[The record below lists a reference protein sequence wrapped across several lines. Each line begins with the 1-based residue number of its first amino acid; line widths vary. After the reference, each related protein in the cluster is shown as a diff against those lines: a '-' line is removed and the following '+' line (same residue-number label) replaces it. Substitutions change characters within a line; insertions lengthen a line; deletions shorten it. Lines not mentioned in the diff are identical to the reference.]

1 MTDKKS
7 RPTDETPDVESGET
21 TAQAESQSDAENVSA
36 DDPRQQIDDLRR
48 TVARWQADYENL
60 RRRSAKELLEARQ
73 AAETDFAKTLLSVLD
88 HFEMALSVDPAHV
101 DAKNIL
107 DGVKI
112 TYDEL
117 IKILQKR
124 GIESFDPAG
133 EPFDPFRHEAISI
146 EKTDQM
152 PPQTVMQTLQR
163 GYRFG
168 DRVLR
173 SAKVKVSAAP

>member
-1 MTDKKS
+1 M
-7 RPTDETPDVESGET
+7 
-21 TAQAESQSDAENVSA
+21 
-36 DDPRQQIDDLRR
+36 
-48 TVARWQADYENL
+48 
-60 RRRSAKELLEARQ
+60 LEARQ